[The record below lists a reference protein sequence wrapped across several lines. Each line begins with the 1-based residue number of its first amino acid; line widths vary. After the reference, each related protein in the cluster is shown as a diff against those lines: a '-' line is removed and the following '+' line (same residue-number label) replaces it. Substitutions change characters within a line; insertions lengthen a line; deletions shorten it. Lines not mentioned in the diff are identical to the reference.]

1 MNVLILIL
9 DHMNIVFG
17 VLFAAIAFVAVVRLI
32 IKMHRGEETEITPV
46 GIANDLPDSIT
57 GLNKYRDAL
66 VSDEK
71 RDKE

>member
-9 DHMNIVFG
+9 DYMNIVFG
-17 VLFAAIAFVAVVRLI
+17 VLFAAITFVAVVRLI
-32 IKMHRGEETEITPV
+32 IKMHRGEEIEITPV
-46 GIANDLPDSIT
+46 GIANDLPDSVT

>member
-1 MNVLILIL
+1 MNVLILII

-17 VLFAAIAFVAVVRLI
+17 VLFAASAFVAIVRLI
-32 IKMHRGEETEITPV
+32 IKMHRGEEIEITPV
-46 GIANDLPDSIT
+46 GIANDLPDSVT

>member
-1 MNVLILIL
+1 MNVLIFIL

-17 VLFAAIAFVAVVRLI
+17 VLFGAIAFVAVVRLI
-32 IKMHRGEETEITPV
+32 IKMHRGEAIEITPV
-46 GIANDLPDSIT
+46 GIANDLPDSVT

>member
-1 MNVLILIL
+1 MNVLIFIL

-17 VLFAAIAFVAVVRLI
+17 VLFGAIAFVAVVRLI
-32 IKMHRGEETEITPV
+32 IKMHRGEEIEITPV
-46 GIANDLPDSIT
+46 GIANDLPDSVT